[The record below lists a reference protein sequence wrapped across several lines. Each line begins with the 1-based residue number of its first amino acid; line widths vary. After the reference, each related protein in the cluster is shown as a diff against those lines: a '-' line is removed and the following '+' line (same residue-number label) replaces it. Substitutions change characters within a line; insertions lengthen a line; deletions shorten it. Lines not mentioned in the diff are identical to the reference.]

1 MLFVGVLTCFFS
13 ADMNVNSGSSFPIMA
28 AALAPGFELG
38 LFVLFLF
45 FDGLKDSQIVVML
58 PPKEAISNR
67 GPYVWETY
75 DRGDALRAT
84 VDGRLLKPEE
94 LRERMSKL

>member
-38 LFVLFLF
+38 LFCVVSVFL
-45 FDGLKDSQIVVML
+45 M
-58 PPKEAISNR
+58 A
-67 GPYVWETY
+67 
-75 DRGDALRAT
+75 
-84 VDGRLLKPEE
+84 
-94 LRERMSKL
+94 